1 MPLLFQR
8 RLRAENR
15 PITPRAI
22 RDLLNIALDQS
33 GLTDAV
39 GQPLRFA
46 PPRGFRRMLRSLPVA
61 RLLQGLVG
69 RDGREFEAYLRRTNA
84 VEVPDEDVA

>member
-1 MPLLFQR
+1 MPLLLQG

-15 PITPRAI
+15 PITPQAI
-22 RDLLNIALDQS
+22 RALLNIAVDQS

-46 PPRGFRRMLRSLPVA
+46 PHGLRRMLRSLPVA